1 MIGPERRI
9 GLAVLLGLGLS
20 ACGGAPDAAPP
31 AALPAGVVELP
42 AAARQGLA
50 LALDTVTLEDVAV
63 PLAVPAAITTADA
76 RTATIGSIVEG
87 RVDEVLVLP
96 GASVRAGQLLARIHS
111 HELAT
116 ARRDL
121 AAAEAQAAFAATA
134 LSRAEALLAA
144 DAVAREEV
152 ERRRT
157 TLAAAEAERRRAAE
171 IVEHLHPVGED
182 VGVLA
187 TRGGTVLAVH
197 VKSGAAVLVGAP
209 LVDVGDTRALWAE
222 GAVPERAL
230 RYLASGGAVRVAL
243 AEGDT
248 LEGRIAAMGGA
259 LDTLRRTLDVRV
271 ALTAAP
277 AWLRPGVFAT
287 LLLPGGE
294 RAPRAVLPGEA
305 VQRLADGEH
314 VFVVDGGDRFRAVR
328 VTGVTLPDGRVAVTG
343 LVAGQ
348 VVVTT
353 GAYALRARLEQASAP
368 AGE

>member
-1 MIGPERRI
+1 MIGSERR
-9 GLAVLLGLGLS
+9 VGLS
-20 ACGGAPDAAPP
+20 VLAGMALAACGGAPEAAPP

-42 AAARQGLA
+42 ATARQGLTFV
-50 LALDTVTLEDVAV
+50 LDTVALEAVAV
-63 PLAVPAAITTADA
+63 PLAVPASITTADP

-96 GASVRAGQLLARIHS
+96 GAAVRAGQLLARIHS

-121 AAAEAQAAFAATA
+121 AAAEAQAAFAASA
-134 LSRAEALLAA
+134 LRRAEALLAA
-144 DAVAREEV
+144 DAVSQEEV

-157 TLAAAEAERRRAAE
+157 TLAAAAAERERAAE
-171 IVEHLHPVGED
+171 LVSHLHPVGDD

-187 TRGGTVLAVH
+187 PRGGTVLAVH
-197 VKSGAAVLVGAP
+197 VKRGAAVTVGAP
-209 LVDVGDTRALWAE
+209 LLDVGDTRALWAE

-230 RYLASGGAVRVAL
+230 RQLAAGRAARVVL

-248 LEGRIAAMGGA
+248 LEGRIASMGGA

-271 ALTAAP
+271 ALASAP

-305 VQRLADGEH
+305 VQRLADGE
-314 VFVVDGGDRFRAVR
+314 RFRAVP
-328 VTGVTLPDGRVAVTG
+328 VTGAMLPDGRVAVTG

-348 VVVTT
+348 VVVVK